1 MSNLAE
7 KIAREQQ
14 KEKQRQVEKKRA
26 AVKKKKI
33 LTPGERL
40 LWMLLVLLLL
50 IGSVQIVAKQSA
62 IYEANK
68 ELQDVKSKIVI
79 QEKVNNDLEEQ
90 VSELSKYER
99 ILFKAKQLGLELNE
113 KNIKV
118 VHD

>member
-14 KEKQRQVEKKRA
+14 KAKERQGEKKRV
-26 AVKKKKI
+26 AVKRKKRI
-33 LTPGERL
+33 TPGEAL
-40 LWMLLVLLLL
+40 LWMFFAIFLLV
-50 IGSVQIVAKQSA
+50 GSVQIVAKQSA
-62 IYEANK
+62 IYHANK
-68 ELQDVKSKIVI
+68 ELQDVKNKIVA

-99 ILFKAKQLGLELNE
+99 ILAKAKQLGLELNE
-113 KNIKV
+113 NNVKV